1 MVVAMNYRYE
11 RKFLIDTLSLLQIE
25 SIVRSHPAKFEESY
39 KPRKVNSLYLDDINM
54 QNVEDNLAGI
64 NNREKERIRWY
75 GETFGKIKSPVLE
88 IKIKRGLLG
97 AKELHPLKT
106 FSLDSG
112 FGKKSIQKIFESSNI
127 PEYNM
132 HILGLRNP
140 TILDVYTR
148 KYLISSDKKF
158 RLTIDFNIEY
168 FKINQLY
175 NTFLEKISS
184 HNVVMELKYDAQ
196 FDNEAEQITNYF
208 PFRVTKSSKYVSG
221 ADYFY
226 SVS

>member
-1 MVVAMNYRYE
+1 MVFTMNYRYE
-11 RKFLIDTLSLLQIE
+11 RKFLIDSHSLPQIE
-25 SIVRSHPAKFEESY
+25 AMVRSHPAKFEESY
-39 KPRKVNSLYLDDINM
+39 EPRNVNSLYLDDINM

-64 NNREKERIRWY
+64 NNRKKERIRWY
-75 GETFGKIKSPVLE
+75 GTTFGKIKSPVLE
-88 IKIKRGLLG
+88 IKIKKGLLG
-97 AKELHPLKT
+97 AKEIYPLNT
-106 FSLDSG
+106 FSLDSN
-112 FGKKSIQKIFESSNI
+112 FRKKTIQKLFGNSNI

-132 HILGLRNP
+132 HILSLLNP

-148 KYLISSDKKF
+148 KYFVSSDKKF

-168 FKINQLY
+168 FKVNQLY
-175 NTFLEKISS
+175 NTFMEKVSS
-184 HNVVMELKYDAQ
+184 HSVVLEIKYDEQ

-208 PFRVTKSSKYVSG
+208 QFRVTKSSKYVSG

>member
-11 RKFLIDTLSLLQIE
+11 RKFLIDSHSLFQIE

-39 KPRKVNSLYLDDINM
+39 RPRKVNSLYLDDINM
-54 QNVEDNLAGI
+54 QNVEDNIAGVT
-64 NNREKERIRWY
+64 NREKERVRWY
-75 GETFGKIKSPVLE
+75 GETFGKIKAPVLE

-97 AKELHPLKT
+97 AKEIYPLNT
-106 FSLDSG
+106 FSLDSR
-112 FGKKSIQKIFESSNI
+112 FSKKLIHKLFEASNI

-132 HILGLRNP
+132 HILSLRNP

-148 KYLISSDKKF
+148 KYFISSDKKF

-184 HNVVMELKYDAQ
+184 HNVVMEIKYDAQ
-196 FDNEAEQITNYF
+196 FDNEAEHITNYL

>member
-1 MVVAMNYRYE
+1 MVSEMSFRYE
-11 RKFLIDTLSLLQIE
+11 RKFLIDSLSLFQVEL
-25 SIVRSHPAKFEESY
+25 IVRSHPAKFEESY
-39 KPRKVNSLYLDDINM
+39 KPRVVNSLYLDDINM

-64 NNREKERIRWY
+64 TNREKERVRWY

-97 AKELHPLKT
+97 AKEIYPLNT
-106 FSLDSG
+106 FILDKS
-112 FGKKSIQKIFESSNI
+112 FSKKLIQKLFEASNI
-127 PEYNM
+127 PKYNM
-132 HILGLRNP
+132 HILNLRNP

-148 KYLISSDKKF
+148 KYFVSSDKKF
-158 RLTIDFNIEY
+158 RLTLDFNIEY
-168 FKINQLY
+168 FKINQLH

-184 HNVVMELKYDAQ
+184 PNIVMEIKYDAQ
-196 FDNEAEQITNYF
+196 FDNEAQKITNYF